1 MKNLIGIT
9 VLLVLMMTSG
19 SFAQSNENLKST
31 LLAKTENNELSISK
45 IANEH
50 EKIRSNVEQNSTAN
64 SSDNQYSV
72 KRNARHSVAS
82 DSKDDSRDISLLI
95 KKELK
100 SEKNLDLEYKSTKL
114 KADHLPLVI
123 SSKNKK
129 TRGIVFPPFLYLKKQ
144 F

>member
-9 VLLVLMMTSG
+9 VLLLLMMTSG
-19 SFAQSNENLKST
+19 SFAQSDENLKST
-31 LLAKTENNELSISK
+31 LLARTENNELSISK

-50 EKIRSNVEQNSTAN
+50 EKIRSNVQQNSTAN
-64 SSDNQYSV
+64 NSDNGYSV
-72 KRNARHSVAS
+72 KRNTQHSGAS
-82 DSKDDSRDISLLI
+82 DSKDGSRDISLLI

-129 TRGIVFPPFLYLKKQ
+129 TRGIVFPPFVYLKKQ